1 LRRIIYSILGL
12 AFIIIVAGG
21 CSTSKNT
28 WSRRAYH
35 NVNSYF
41 NAYYNGDLA
50 YREGMKKMNEET
62 KDNYS
67 LIIPVFPYSNKGN
80 SSIASTAMDRA
91 FKKGS
96 KAIQKHSITAR
107 PEKRPKSTKKR
118 EFYDQPEFVKWT
130 WHSYLLVGKSHFI
143 KRDFYAAIESFSF
156 IIKTYSMLP
165 IKYDAQLWL
174 ARTYTE
180 MGSFKRADPIFK
192 LMEGTSDF
200 PERLERDLNLVKADY
215 HLKQNELELA
225 AVHLELAVKLTKRK
239 SEVYRYQFILGQIYQ
254 QLGDD
259 RNANEKYSLVM
270 RRNRNYEMSFN
281 ARVNLAQISS
291 KNERDNAA
299 LKREL
304 LKMARDDKN
313 IEYLDQLYFA
323 LGKIADNEGKKNDA
337 KELYLK
343 SAHASKANKNQ
354 KGQSYLE
361 LGILYLAEPEYVKA
375 NTYLDSAM
383 TLVSKE
389 IPDYKTYFKLSLN
402 LRELVENITL
412 VETQDSLQ
420 RMAAMSEAERNALA
434 DAAIADIARREREE
448 KAREQMDRLAASQM
462 QQQTRTLDQGVGG
475 GFYFYNPATQSA
487 GAIQFQAKWGN
498 RTLEDDWRRANKT
511 TTNFDVFSSEPQ
523 TVANVEEDRV
533 TDKTSREF
541 YLQDVPLTDSA
552 MHISDSLIHLA
563 MYKTASIYKDKIED
577 LQKAQESYLVLLKRF
592 PESIHELES
601 WYFLYKIYEIIG
613 ESAKSEQYKNEV
625 IRKYPLSKYAQS
637 MTNPDF
643 FKQETKKEQESRF
656 LYATTYKMFAN
667 ERFEKVLDN
676 CVFADS
682 AYPGSPY
689 QAKFSLL
696 KAIST
701 GRTTDSITFVRELEK
716 YIASFPNAPEVGYAK
731 DIKRYLTGPPVG
743 PTGVEKKSEQGLLAE
758 KEKVVEKAVE
768 YIYDAKA
775 KHYYATLVYNQR
787 TNANRLKFN
796 LSNMNIDYF
805 PMFEF
810 EVVSELFSADINLIS
825 VRDFKDGHTAMN
837 YYYSIIYVD
846 EVYAGLTKLDYRQ
859 FVITEDNFKKLMETK
874 AIITYF
880 EFFEE
885 NYKKE

>member
-1 LRRIIYSILGL
+1 MRRIIYSILGL

-498 RTLEDDWRRANKT
+498 RTLEDDWR
-511 TTNFDVFSSEPQ
+511 
-523 TVANVEEDRV
+523 
-533 TDKTSREF
+533 
-541 YLQDVPLTDSA
+541 
-552 MHISDSLIHLA
+552 
-563 MYKTASIYKDKIED
+563 
-577 LQKAQESYLVLLKRF
+577 
-592 PESIHELES
+592 
-601 WYFLYKIYEIIG
+601 
-613 ESAKSEQYKNEV
+613 
-625 IRKYPLSKYAQS
+625 
-637 MTNPDF
+637 
-643 FKQETKKEQESRF
+643 
-656 LYATTYKMFAN
+656 
-667 ERFEKVLDN
+667 
-676 CVFADS
+676 
-682 AYPGSPY
+682 
-689 QAKFSLL
+689 
-696 KAIST
+696 
-701 GRTTDSITFVRELEK
+701 
-716 YIASFPNAPEVGYAK
+716 
-731 DIKRYLTGPPVG
+731 
-743 PTGVEKKSEQGLLAE
+743 
-758 KEKVVEKAVE
+758 
-768 YIYDAKA
+768 
-775 KHYYATLVYNQR
+775 
-787 TNANRLKFN
+787 
-796 LSNMNIDYF
+796 
-805 PMFEF
+805 
-810 EVVSELFSADINLIS
+810 
-825 VRDFKDGHTAMN
+825 
-837 YYYSIIYVD
+837 
-846 EVYAGLTKLDYRQ
+846 
-859 FVITEDNFKKLMETK
+859 
-874 AIITYF
+874 
-880 EFFEE
+880 
-885 NYKKE
+885 